1 MFLMNNINIEDNSI
15 INKNMGKL
23 IGAGV
28 VTLLVL
34 SFVTFDIVK
43 INDRQVG
50 VITQLGKAVNTVN
63 GWSLKIPFIQSH
75 AVTYD
80 TSVQSISVDANT
92 ATADQQS
99 LKIKINVQYKL
110 DGTKAIEIYKLVK
123 DQEFLNSS
131 IIPPFIQEATKA
143 STTKFTASE
152 LLINRDK
159 VKQEIEQ
166 ALSTRMKEYYS
177 TVVSVNIENI
187 DWSDAYDKAIESKVI
202 TQQETETAKQKLEKA
217 KAEAEVKITEAR
229 AEAQANELKK
239 VSLTPELIQLET
251 LNIEKKKIEKWDG
264 KLPTTTGVNGLFN
277 IK

>member
-1 MFLMNNINIEDNSI
+1 MNNINLEDSRI
-15 INKNMGKL
+15 ITNNIGKL
-23 IGAGV
+23 VGFGILG
-28 VTLLVL
+28 LLIL

-50 VITQLGKAVNTVN
+50 VITQFGKAVNSVN
-63 GWSLKIPFIQSH
+63 GWSIKIPFIQNH

-80 TSVQSISVDANT
+80 TSVQSLSVDANT

-99 LKIKINVQYKL
+99 LKIKINVQYRL
-110 DGTKAIEIYKLVK
+110 DGTKAIDIYKLVK
-123 DQEFLNSS
+123 DQEFLNAS

-152 LLINRDK
+152 LLVNRDK
-159 VKQEIEQ
+159 VKLEIEQ
-166 ALSTRMKEYYS
+166 ALSTRLKEYYS

-187 DWSDAYDKAIESKVI
+187 DWSDAYDKAIEAKVI
-202 TQQETETAKQKLEKA
+202 TQQETETAKQRLEKA

-229 AEAQANELKK
+229 AEAEANTLKK
-239 VSLTPELIQLET
+239 ESLTPELIQLET